1 MRQLGLI
8 VAAIVALYAIRSFV
22 LPRVLSPGDV
32 EYRGERITLSR
43 WYPDYDDYK
52 NDPENIAPS
61 ERARVQR
68 LVSTAPIARAFQ
80 ARLDMLKALSSLR
93 FPGYGTTQ
101 FGEKPQSDGTL
112 LSGFS
117 IEVPMANQER
127 ILVFR
132 ARDGQYSLVDDF
144 VAPGD
149 QFIGSVRTEGEQLVY
164 STRDGREVLRRSRE
178 IREAAQQGVEA
189 DEAR

>member
-1 MRQLGLI
+1 VRQLGLM
-8 VAAIVALYAIRSFV
+8 VAVIVALYAVRSFV

-61 ERARVQR
+61 ERARVQG
-68 LVSTAPIARAFQ
+68 LVTTAPIARAFQ

-93 FPGYGTTQ
+93 FPGYGSTQ
-101 FGEKPQSDGTL
+101 FGETLQSDGTL

-132 ARDGQYSLVDDF
+132 ARDGHYSLVDDF
-144 VAPGD
+144 VVPGD
-149 QFIGSVRTEGEQLVY
+149 QFIGSVRAEGEQLVY
-164 STRDGREVLRRSRE
+164 STRQGREVLRRSRE

>member
-1 MRQLGLI
+1 M
-8 VAAIVALYAIRSFV
+8 VAVIVALYAVRSFV

-61 ERARVQR
+61 ERARVQG
-68 LVSTAPIARAFQ
+68 LVTTAPIARAFQ

-93 FPGYGTTQ
+93 FPGYGSTQ
-101 FGEKPQSDGTL
+101 FGETLQSDGTL

-132 ARDGQYSLVDDF
+132 ARDGHYSLVDDF
-144 VAPGD
+144 VVPGD
-149 QFIGSVRTEGEQLVY
+149 QFIGSVRAEGEQLVY
-164 STRDGREVLRRSRE
+164 STRQGREVLRRSRE